1 MTLLLHLSSEDLCYG
16 LVSSGLTRCHFDPPT
31 SIQRRVLATSSQ
43 SEGTPMQ
50 TPHKCLRV
58 AQQEHLQLPTFFF
71 FFGYLFNFLCSPH
84 RDILKIHKL
93 SQNVSKYSKESDYM
107 KSTSLTYLRAV
118 INKEYLC

>member
-71 FFGYLFNFLCSPH
+71 LA
-84 RDILKIHKL
+84 I
-93 SQNVSKYSKESDYM
+93 
-107 KSTSLTYLRAV
+107 SLIFYAAPTGTF
-118 INKEYLC
+118 